1 MPVLVVAVAA
11 VAVEPLQLLV
21 VLVVM
26 VVTVVKE
33 ANTPTMDYPQVK
45 KQENKDKQ
53 ERHQTFW
60 VHQWEMSI

>member
-1 MPVLVVAVAA
+1 MPVLVLAVAA

-26 VVTVVKE
+26 VATVVKE
-33 ANTPTMDYPQVK
+33 ANTPTMDCRVK
-45 KQENKDKQ
+45 NQENKDKQ